1 MTALEMIQKYY
12 PALWSKEQVDE
23 LLTNCKITVADY
35 LTVFPVTKET
45 PMVVDQDYYN
55 TDEAMTMLRTAKL
68 NELRN
73 ICNNAI
79 VAGVDVTTS
88 NSGDTTEHFSL
99 DSYDQNNITN
109 MFYSVMAGV
118 EEYPYH
124 ADGKECTTYTKAD
137 IVAIYV
143 AAQSMITYHTTY
155 NNMLR
160 VLVNRTAD
168 VETLAGITYGMELPQ
183 DLAIMMQENIVTAQ
197 AQIQKILTTLS
208 GGSVE
213 VKD

>member
-45 PMVVDQDYYN
+45 PM

-68 NELRN
+68 NELLN

>member
-45 PMVVDQDYYN
+45 PM

-143 AAQSMITYHTTY
+143 AAQSMIIYHTTY

>member
-45 PMVVDQDYYN
+45 PM

-118 EEYPYH
+118 GEYPYH

>member
-12 PALWSKEQVDE
+12 PALWCKEQVDE
-23 LLTNCKITVADY
+23 LLVNCKITVADY
-35 LTVFPVTKET
+35 LTVFPVSEEN
-45 PMVVDQDYYN
+45 PV
-55 TDEAMTMLRTAKL
+55 TDDMMNLLRTSKL
-68 NELRN
+68 NELRSV
-73 ICNNAI
+73 CNNAI
-79 VAGVDVTTS
+79 ETGIDVATS
-88 NSGDTTEHFSL
+88 NSGDTSEHFSL
-99 DSYDQNNITN
+99 DSYAQNNITN
-109 MFYSVMAGV
+109 MFYSVMAGI

-124 ADGKECTTYTKAD
+124 ADGKECTTYNKTD

-160 VLVNRTAD
+160 VLVNRTDD
-168 VETLAGITYGMELPQ
+168 VDILAGITYGMELPQ
-183 DLAIMMQENIVTAQ
+183 DLAAMMQGNIATAQ

-208 GGSVE
+208 GGSVD

>member
-1 MTALEMIQKYY
+1 MTALEMVQKYY
-12 PALWSKEQVDE
+12 PALWCKEQVDE

-35 LTVFPVTKET
+35 LTVFPVDENNPT
-45 PMVVDQDYYN
+45 
-55 TDEAMTMLRTAKL
+55 TDAMMSLLKTAKL

-73 ICNNAI
+73 YCNGAI
-79 VAGVDVTTS
+79 EAGVDVSTS
-88 NSGDTTEHFSL
+88 NSGNATEHFSL

-124 ADGKECTTYTKAD
+124 ADGKECTTYSKSD

-160 VLVNRTAD
+160 VLVNRTTD
-168 VETLAGITYGMELPQ
+168 INDLAGIVYGMELPE
-183 DLAIMMQENIVTAQ
+183 DLNALMQSNIAAAQ

-213 VKD
+213 VLD

>member
-1 MTALEMIQKYY
+1 MTALEMVQKYY
-12 PALWSKEQVDE
+12 PALWNKGQIDD
-23 LLTNCKITVADY
+23 LLVNCKITVADY
-35 LTVFPVTKET
+35 LTIFPITEENPVTEET
-45 PMVVDQDYYN
+45 ITLLQ
-55 TDEAMTMLRTAKL
+55 TGKL

-73 ICNNAI
+73 VCNNAI
-79 VAGVDVTTS
+79 EAGVDVTTS

-160 VLVNRTAD
+160 VLVKRTNDA
-168 VETLAGITYGMELPQ
+168 ETLAGITYGMELPQ
-183 DLAIMMQENIVTAQ
+183 DLAAMMQENIITAQ
-197 AQIQKILTTLS
+197 AQIQKILVTLS
-208 GGSVE
+208 GGSVD

>member
-45 PMVVDQDYYN
+45 PM

-168 VETLAGITYGMELPQ
+168 VEALAGITYGMELPQ

>member
-1 MTALEMIQKYY
+1 MTALEMVQKYY
-12 PALWSKEQVDE
+12 PALWCKEQVDE
-23 LLTNCKITVADY
+23 LLTNCKITVVDY
-35 LTVFPVTKET
+35 LTVFPVDENNPT
-45 PMVVDQDYYN
+45 
-55 TDEAMTMLRTAKL
+55 TDAMMSLLKTAKL

-73 ICNNAI
+73 YCNGAI
-79 VAGVDVTTS
+79 EAGVDVSTS
-88 NSGDTTEHFSL
+88 NSGNATEHFSL

-124 ADGKECTTYTKAD
+124 ADGKECTTYSKSD

-160 VLVNRTAD
+160 VLVNRTTD
-168 VETLAGITYGMELPQ
+168 INDLAGIVYGMELPE
-183 DLAIMMQENIVTAQ
+183 DLNALMQSNIAAAQ

-213 VKD
+213 VLD

>member
-35 LTVFPVTKET
+35 LTVFPVTNET
-45 PMVVDQDYYN
+45 PM

>member
-45 PMVVDQDYYN
+45 PM

-124 ADGKECTTYTKAD
+124 ADGKECTTYSKAD
-137 IVAIYV
+137 IVTIYV
-143 AAQSMITYHTTY
+143 AAQSAITYHTTY

-160 VLVNRTAD
+160 ALVNRLND
-168 VETLAGITYGMELPQ
+168 VETLAAVTYGMELPE
-183 DLAIMMQENIVTAQ
+183 DLNISMQNNIIAAQ

-208 GGSVE
+208 GQE
-213 VKD
+213 TK

>member
-45 PMVVDQDYYN
+45 PM
-55 TDEAMTMLRTAKL
+55 TDEAMTMLRSAKL

>member
-1 MTALEMIQKYY
+1 MTALEMVQKYY
-12 PALWSKEQVDE
+12 PALWCKEQVDE

-35 LTVFPVTKET
+35 LTVFPVDENN
-45 PMVVDQDYYN
+45 PA
-55 TDEAMTMLRTAKL
+55 TDEMMTVLRTAKL
-68 NELRN
+68 NEMRN
-73 ICNNAI
+73 YCNGAI
-79 VAGVDVTTS
+79 EAGVDVTTS
-88 NSGDTTEHFSL
+88 NSGNTTEHFSL

-124 ADGKECTTYTKAD
+124 ADGKECTTYSKSD

-160 VLVNRTAD
+160 VLVNRTTD
-168 VETLAGITYGMELPQ
+168 INDLAGIVYGMELPE
-183 DLAIMMQENIVTAQ
+183 DLNALMQSNIAAAQ

-213 VKD
+213 VLD

>member
-12 PALWSKEQVDE
+12 PALWCKEQVDE
-23 LLTNCKITVADY
+23 LLVNCKITVADY
-35 LTVFPVTKET
+35 LTVFPVSEEN
-45 PMVVDQDYYN
+45 PV
-55 TDEAMTMLRTAKL
+55 TDDMMNLLRTSKL
-68 NELRN
+68 NELRSV
-73 ICNNAI
+73 CNNAI
-79 VAGVDVTTS
+79 ETGIDVATS
-88 NSGDTTEHFSL
+88 NSGDTSEHFSL
-99 DSYDQNNITN
+99 DSYAQNNITN
-109 MFYSVMAGV
+109 MFYSVMAGI

-124 ADGKECTTYTKAD
+124 ADGKECTTYNKTD

-160 VLVNRTAD
+160 VLVNRTDD
-168 VETLAGITYGMELPQ
+168 VDILAGITYGMELPQ
-183 DLAIMMQENIVTAQ
+183 DLAAMMQGNIATAQ

-208 GGSVE
+208 CGSVD

>member
-1 MTALEMIQKYY
+1 MTALEMVQKYY
-12 PALWSKEQVDE
+12 PAFWCKEQVNE

-35 LTVFPVTKET
+35 LTVFPISEDN
-45 PMVVDQDYYN
+45 PA
-55 TDEAMTMLRTAKL
+55 TDEVMNLLRTAKL
-68 NELRN
+68 SELRN
-73 ICNNAI
+73 YCNGAI
-79 VAGVDVTTS
+79 EAGIDVSTS

-124 ADGKECTTYTKAD
+124 ADWKECTTYNKSD

-160 VLVNRTAD
+160 VLVNRTTD
-168 VETLAGITYGMELPQ
+168 VNDLAGIVYGMELPE
-183 DLAIMMQENIVTAQ
+183 DLSALMQSNIAAAQ

-208 GGSVE
+208 GGSTV
-213 VKD
+213 VLD

>member
-1 MTALEMIQKYY
+1 M
-12 PALWSKEQVDE
+12 
-23 LLTNCKITVADY
+23 
-35 LTVFPVTKET
+35 
-45 PMVVDQDYYN
+45 
-55 TDEAMTMLRTAKL
+55 
-68 NELRN
+68 
-73 ICNNAI
+73 
-79 VAGVDVTTS
+79 AGVDVTTS

>member
-45 PMVVDQDYYN
+45 PM

-160 VLVNRTAD
+160 VW
-168 VETLAGITYGMELPQ
+168 
-183 DLAIMMQENIVTAQ
+183 
-197 AQIQKILTTLS
+197 
-208 GGSVE
+208 
-213 VKD
+213 

>member
-45 PMVVDQDYYN
+45 PM

-143 AAQSMITYHTTY
+143 AAQSAITYHTTY

-160 VLVNRTAD
+160 ALVNRLND
-168 VETLAGITYGMELPQ
+168 VETLAAVTYGMELPE
-183 DLAIMMQENIVTAQ
+183 DLNISMQNNIIAAQ

-208 GGSVE
+208 GQE
-213 VKD
+213 TK

>member
-1 MTALEMIQKYY
+1 MTALEMVQKYY
-12 PALWSKEQVDE
+12 PALWCKEQVDE
-23 LLTNCKITVADY
+23 LLKNCKITVADY
-35 LTVFPVTKET
+35 LTVFPITEENLV
-45 PMVVDQDYYN
+45 
-55 TDEAMTMLRTAKL
+55 TDEVMNLLQTAKL
-68 NELRN
+68 TELRN
-73 ICNNAI
+73 YCNGAI
-79 VAGVDVTTS
+79 EAGVDVSTS

-99 DSYDQNNITN
+99 ASYDQNNITN

-124 ADGKECTTYTKAD
+124 ADGKECTTYNKAD

-160 VLVNRTAD
+160 VLVNRTTD
-168 VETLAGITYGMELPQ
+168 INDLAKIAYGMELPE
-183 DLAIMMQENIVTAQ
+183 DLTILMQSNIAAAQ
-197 AQIQKILTTLS
+197 TQIQKILATLS

-213 VKD
+213 VKH

>member
-45 PMVVDQDYYN
+45 PM

-208 GGSVE
+208 GGSV
-213 VKD
+213 

>member
-45 PMVVDQDYYN
+45 PM

-197 AQIQKILTTLS
+197 AQIQKIHTTLS

>member
-35 LTVFPVTKET
+35 LTVFPITKET
-45 PMVVDQDYYN
+45 PM